1 MSGAAPAGKAALSRE
16 ARSRLLF
23 FSLMIAGVLG
33 LLATRLFTLQVLQGL
48 RFQQMAEEVSR
59 RRLPIFARRGEI
71 FDRSYDAPLVT
82 NSSTYAIDVV
92 PGDLPRE
99 GRAQVLERL
108 AQALSLPLEK
118 LEERLPLST
127 QGLHQPV
134 EVKGDVS
141 YERIAYLAE
150 RIEDFPGVTWHV
162 KPLRSYEETGS
173 IVHVVG
179 YVGYLTEEEY
189 QVNYGKGY
197 NRNAVIGKAG
207 VERQYDELLRGQDGT
222 RFYTADARGRTLAEL
237 EEQVVAP
244 VSGSD
249 IVLTIDARVQRLAE
263 RALGKR
269 VGSVVVLKPA
279 TGEVL
284 ALVSYPSFD
293 PNVFYTS
300 NGSSR
305 LAKLSLDSRYP
316 FVNRTIQAQ
325 YPPASVFKIVDA
337 AAIIAEK
344 PFPLSRRFVCEGK
357 MEFGGRVWNCH
368 KKEGHGPLELM
379 GALAESCDVYFWNA
393 ALELGLDPILRYT
406 EEFGLGEPTGIDLPG
421 EWSGFV
427 PTPEWK
433 KRTKHTAWFGGDT
446 LNMAIGQGDLQLTPL
461 QMANMVAMVA
471 NGGVIYRPHV
481 VKEIRDPGTG
491 AVVRAVEPEV
501 LHRADIP
508 REVYPV
514 LREAMRGVITKGTAS
529 VVMTTKAVEI
539 AGKTGTSETGGGEH
553 SKTQS
558 EYWHSWFAA
567 YGPYEPTSP
576 EEQVVVVVMV
586 EASSNWEW
594 WAPKAAN
601 VIFQGVFADQDFD
614 EAIAALNAP
623 WLYPEEAIR

>member
-1 MSGAAPAGKAALSRE
+1 MSGAAPAGKATLSRST
-16 ARSRLLF
+16 RSRLLF
-23 FSLMIAGVLG
+23 FAVTIAAVLG
-33 LLATRLFTLQVLQGL
+33 LLAVRLFTLQVLQGL
-48 RFQQMAEEVSR
+48 QFQRMAEEVAR
-59 RRLPIFARRGEI
+59 RQLPIFARRGEI
-71 FDRSYDAPLVT
+71 FDRRYDAPLVT
-82 NSSTYAIDVV
+82 NASTYAIDVI
-92 PGDLPRE
+92 PGDLPYE
-99 GRAQVLERL
+99 GRDEVLARL
-108 AQALSLPLEK
+108 AEVLSLPPQK
-118 LEERLPLST
+118 LSERLPPST
-127 QGLHQPV
+127 RGLHRPV

-141 YERIAYLAE
+141 FERIAYLAE
-150 RIEDFPGVTWHV
+150 RIEEFPGVTWHV

-207 VERQYDELLRGQDGT
+207 VERQYDELLRGRDGT
-222 RFYTADARGRTLAEL
+222 RFYMADARGRTLAEL
-237 EEQVVAP
+237 EDQVVAP

-249 IVLTIDARVQRLAE
+249 IVLTIDARIQRLAE

-284 ALVSYPSFD
+284 AMVSYPYFD

-300 NGSSR
+300 NGSAR
-305 LAKLSLDSRYP
+305 LSQLSLDSRFP
-316 FVNRTIQAQ
+316 FVNRAVQAQ
-325 YPPASVFKIVDA
+325 YPPASVFKIVGT

-357 MEFGGRVWNCH
+357 MEYGGRVWNCH
-368 KKEGHGPLELM
+368 QKEGHGPLSLM
-379 GALAESCDVYFWNA
+379 GALAESCDIYFWNA
-393 ALELGLDPILRYT
+393 ALELGLDSLLRYT
-406 EEFGLGEPTGIDLPG
+406 EEFGLGTRTGIDLPG

-446 LNMAIGQGDLQLTPL
+446 LNLAIGQGYLQLTPL

-481 VKEIRDPGTG
+481 VKEIRDPATG
-491 AVVRAVEPEV
+491 AVVQTVEPEV
-501 LHRADIP
+501 IHRADIP

-514 LREAMRGVITKGTAS
+514 LREALRGVITKGTAN
-529 VVMTTKAVEI
+529 VVMTSKAVEV

-567 YGPYEPTSP
+567 YGPYEATSP

-614 EAIAALNAP
+614 EAIEALNAP
-623 WLYPEEAIR
+623 WLYPEEAIQ